1 LFFFF
6 NVNNKNYIL
15 NLLSIK
21 YIFNTNTVSLLAT
34 NLIMFLLLY
43 FYYIMHLLFLLLVQ
57 IVIYIGI
64 SSWLFFFLYSTK
76 YLNKQ
81 EKFFLYKKK
90 FKI

>member
-90 FKI
+90 YKI